1 MKRLLIAALC
11 AATALSMAG
20 AATATVISFD
30 EPTSGPVYSL
40 FNPSYSEAGLTF
52 STTYQTGVWKPGPGQ
67 GADNGTQYLI
77 NGYNPLTITKT
88 GGGDFRFNGFDF
100 AQGLYSSN
108 ATDPLVVTLNLAGGG
123 STIIHK
129 TSTGIFQ
136 TLHAG
141 TMLVSSVVVG
151 GTSGY
156 LGLDNVTFG
165 LVPEPASWAL
175 MIGGFGLVGAMARRR
190 RSAFA

>member
-1 MKRLLIAALC
+1 MKRLLVAALC
-11 AATALSMAG
+11 AATMLSLADG
-20 AATATVISFD
+20 AMATVISFD
-30 EPTSGPVYSL
+30 EPTSGPVYVLYS
-40 FNPSYSEAGLTF
+40 PSYSEASLTF
-52 STTYQTGVWKPGPGQ
+52 STTYQTGVWKPGPDQ
-67 GADNGTQYLI
+67 GVDNGTQYLI

-100 AQGLYSSN
+100 GQGLYSSN

-123 STIIHK
+123 STVINRI
-129 TSTGIFQ
+129 STGVFQ

-141 TMLVSSVVVG
+141 SMLVSSVVVG

-165 LVPEPASWAL
+165 LVPEPESWAL

-190 RSAFA
+190 RAVFA